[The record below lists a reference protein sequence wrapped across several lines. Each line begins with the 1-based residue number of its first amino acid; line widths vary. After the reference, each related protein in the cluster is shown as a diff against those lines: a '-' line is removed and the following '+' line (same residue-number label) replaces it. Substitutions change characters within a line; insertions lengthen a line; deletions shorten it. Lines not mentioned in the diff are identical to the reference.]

1 VSRTFAP
8 LLSTCGRILVVV
20 LLSAPAGW
28 AQTVSLAW
36 DANTETDLA
45 GYIVAYGTQSGQY
58 TTTLDVGNQTMYSL
72 SSLPGGQR
80 YYFAVQAYNTSGM
93 TSPFSAEVNAYL
105 NPTAPAPTITSVTP
119 STGPTSGGTTVVVAG
134 ANFQSGAVVRFDGT
148 PATSVTFVSA
158 TALQAVT
165 PAHAAGP
172 VTVSVTNPDSYAA
185 TLASGFTYSATTD
198 TDGDGMP
205 DTWESTYGLN
215 PNSATGADGASGD
228 PDGDGRTNL
237 DEYNANTHPR
247 GFVTRYFAEGANSNF
262 FTTVFAFANYGQV
275 QARMLLHFL
284 RIDGVTVKYPMVVA
298 PHSRATLVSTSVP
311 GLESTSF
318 STKVETDELVV
329 ADRTMSWDASGYGA
343 HAETAIVSP
352 STVWYLSEGATHSGF
367 DLFYLVQNP
376 NDSVVT
382 IEVRYL
388 LPQGAPMVKTY
399 DVAANS
405 RFNIWVD
412 YEDFQLS
419 NTDVS
424 AVITSLTGQPIIV
437 ERAMYANSGGRFFG
451 AGHNGAAVTAPATRW
466 FLAEGATGP
475 YFDLYVLV
483 ANPSATAAEVRATF
497 LLPDGTRV
505 AKLYSVAA
513 NTRFNIWVDQ
523 ADPLLANT
531 AVSTTVEALNGTP
544 IIVERAMWW
553 PGNYSQWR
561 EAHNSAGTTR
571 TGTKWGLAEG
581 QVGGAEQRATYV
593 LIANTSPF
601 AGSARVTLLFEDGTT
616 TERTFSLLANS
627 RFNVAVSLDF
637 PQAVGRRFAVLV
649 ESLGTTRA
657 QLVVERAM
665 YWDANGEHWA
675 AGTNAVG
682 TILEP

>member
-1 VSRTFAP
+1 MLLTAP
-8 LLSTCGRILVVV
+8 GAL
-20 LLSAPAGW
+20 

-36 DANTETDLA
+36 DANTEVDLA

-58 TTTLDVGNQTMYSL
+58 TATADVGNRTAYAL
-72 SSLPGGQR
+72 SNLPGGQR
-80 YYFAVQAYNTSGM
+80 YYFAVQAYNLSGM
-93 TSPFSAEVNAYL
+93 TSPFSAEVSAYL
-105 NPTAPAPTITSVTP
+105 NPSAPAPTIVSVTP
-119 STGPTSGGTTVVVAG
+119 ATGPIAGGTTVTVAG
-134 ANFQSGAVVRFDGT
+134 ANFQSGASVTFDGT

-158 TALQAVT
+158 TSLQAVT

-172 VTVSVTNPDSYAA
+172 VAVAVTNPDSYAA
-185 TLASGFTYSATTD
+185 TLSGGFTYSATTD
-198 TDGDGMP
+198 SDGDGMP
-205 DTWESTYGLN
+205 DTWETTYGLD
-215 PNSATGADGASGD
+215 PNSAAGLNGASGD

-262 FTTVFAFANYGQV
+262 FSTVLAFANYGQV
-275 QARMLLHFL
+275 EAKMLLHFL
-284 RIDGVTVKYPMVVA
+284 RIDGVTVKHNLVVA
-298 PHSRATLVSTSVP
+298 PHSRATLVASTVS

-318 STKVETDELVV
+318 STKIETDQLVV
-329 ADRTMSWDASGYGA
+329 ADRTMSWDRSGYGA
-343 HAETAIVSP
+343 HAETAVVSP
-352 STVWYLSEGATHSGF
+352 STIWYLAEGATHSGF

-376 NDSVVT
+376 NDSVAT

-412 YEDFQLS
+412 YEDFQLA

-424 AVITSLTGQPIIV
+424 AVVTSLTGQPIIV

-451 AGHNGAAVTAPATRW
+451 AGHNGAGVTAPATRW

-475 YFDLYVLV
+475 YFDLFVLV
-483 ANPSATAAEVRATF
+483 ANPSATAAEVRTTF
-497 LLPDGTRV
+497 LLPNGTRV

-513 NTRFNIWVDQ
+513 NSRFNIWVDQ
-523 ADPLLANT
+523 ADPLVADT
-531 AVSTTVEALNGTP
+531 AVSTTVESLNGVP

-553 PGNYSQWR
+553 PGNYTQWR
-561 EAHNSAGTTR
+561 ESHNSAGTTR

-581 QVGGAEQRATYV
+581 QVGGVEQRATFV

-601 AGSARVTLLFEDGTT
+601 PGSAKVTLLFEDGTSA
-616 TERTFSLLANS
+616 ERTVSLLGNS
-627 RFNVAVSLDF
+627 RFNVAVGLDF
-637 PQAVGRRFAVLV
+637 PEAAGRKFAVLV
-649 ESLGTTRA
+649 ESLGTTKA